1 MVRTS
6 NIGIFLV
13 FFIKVFLMYYI
24 FTIEPTIVAKSR
36 TSRTKTAGTALN
48 QTEAA
53 ANRLKAART
62 TQSLDEMNDENERIN
77 DEINDDDE
85 QNEISFLGSQYKI
98 LISYFIFI
106 VILHF
111 YYV

>member
-1 MVRTS
+1 MVRSS
-6 NIGIFLV
+6 NIGIFWF

-24 FTIEPTIVAKSR
+24 FTIEPTRVAKGK
-36 TSRTKTAGTALN
+36 TKTAGTAPN
-48 QTEAA
+48 RTEAA

-62 TQSLDEMNDENERIN
+62 AQNLDEMNNEDERIN
-77 DEINDDDE
+77 DEINDD
-85 QNEISFLGSQYKI
+85 EISFLGGQYKI

-111 YYV
+111 YYIHN

>member
-1 MVRTS
+1 
-6 NIGIFLV
+6 
-13 FFIKVFLMYYI
+13 MYYI
-24 FTIEPTIVAKSR
+24 FTIEPTKVAKSR

-48 QTEAA
+48 RTEAA

-77 DEINDDDE
+77 DKINDDDE